1 MLGLDA
7 AFGLIRDVLLL
18 HSGFADMVIA
28 TAGAGRLGVLVLIL
42 AGLSEAVGESLVLF
56 VNRVKAS
63 HFGRSLLISAL
74 IFAVT
79 YLFLAASI
87 WAVARFWIHPQAQFL
102 QIAAVVA
109 LAQAPR
115 LFGFMVF
122 LPYFGLPASVVL
134 WTWSLLATT
143 LGVAELLELAP
154 WEAAATVSLGGLLLL
169 TLQRTIG
176 KPLLALARIARR
188 RAAGVEL
195 LVTDR
200 RLLQQLIDVG
210 PDEGLLQPSP
220 DRRRRKRE

>member
-7 AFGLIRDVLLL
+7 AFGLIRDVLQLR
-18 HSGFADMVIA
+18 SGFADAVIA
-28 TAGAGRLGVLVLIL
+28 TAGAGRVAVVVLIF

-56 VNRVKAS
+56 VNRVRAS

-74 IFAVT
+74 IFAIT
-79 YLFLAASI
+79 YFFLAASI
-87 WAVARFWIHPQAQFL
+87 WAVARFWIHPEAQFL
-102 QIAAVVA
+102 QIASVVA

-115 LFGFMVF
+115 LLGFLVF

-143 LGVAELLELAP
+143 LGVAELLVLAP
-154 WEAAATVSLGGLLLL
+154 WEAAATVFLGGLLLL

-176 KPLLALARIARR
+176 RPLLALARLARR
-188 RAAGVEL
+188 HAAGVEL
-195 LVTDR
+195 ITDR
-200 RLLQQLIDVG
+200 RLLDQLIDAG
-210 PDEGLLQPSP
+210 PDEGLLQPTP